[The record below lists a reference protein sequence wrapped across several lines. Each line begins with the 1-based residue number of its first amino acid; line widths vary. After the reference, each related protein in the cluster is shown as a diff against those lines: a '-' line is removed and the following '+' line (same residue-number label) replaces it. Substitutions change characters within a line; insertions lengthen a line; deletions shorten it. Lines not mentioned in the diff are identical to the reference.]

1 MTLNDPRNMK
11 REDII
16 QFFDHIITREVSH
29 GIENAF
35 RFKATLTTRKKGKL
49 REPRYFDDPGIE
61 SDPAPAPAPRVRK
74 NTRKRKKN
82 VSNEPPMADPAA
94 LPAPPPLT
102 EQANETITNK
112 YHFNTFPNSSSLSL
126 PNANSFDNWIPLD
139 PSLDPHL
146 DRFPNENYPLPS
158 TLALD
163 TFNFSNFGASS
174 STPAQP
180 NSFFFSNQEPIRI
193 PASYSTQSNPAFTT
207 NEPHF
212 PAVSPAVTHQ
222 AVNQTLFMNES
233 HIPVT
238 PPVTPQA
245 VNQTFMT
252 NEPHIPA
259 VPASASNPATY
270 PASSTTSPNPALN
283 PSIPRRSSR
292 SKTKIADSTVKEK
305 SLVKWKSRG

>member
-1 MTLNDPRNMK
+1 VK
-11 REDII
+11 
-16 QFFDHIITREVSH
+16 
-29 GIENAF
+29 
-35 RFKATLTTRKKGKL
+35 KAKKTFSGC
-49 REPRYFDDPGIE
+49 RSFGR
-61 SDPAPAPAPRVRK
+61 S
-74 NTRKRKKN
+74 
-82 VSNEPPMADPAA
+82 S
-94 LPAPPPLT
+94 PAPPPLT
-102 EQANETITNK
+102 EQASETITNK

-259 VPASASNPATY
+259 VTY
-270 PASSTTSPNPALN
+270 QKYTVTTNTVQRPTTVYRLVRCARTTLGLWPCSGHKRHIAVPFLFAVRIVL
-283 PSIPRRSSR
+283 RRSLILSPFPYQFAVTLLIR
-292 SKTKIADSTVKEK
+292 RCIINSP
-305 SLVKWKSRG
+305 LHY

>member
-1 MTLNDPRNMK
+1 MP
-11 REDII
+11 
-16 QFFDHIITREVSH
+16 
-29 GIENAF
+29 
-35 RFKATLTTRKKGKL
+35 
-49 REPRYFDDPGIE
+49 
-61 SDPAPAPAPRVRK
+61 
-74 NTRKRKKN
+74 
-82 VSNEPPMADPAA
+82 DPAA

-158 TLALD
+158 ILALD

-207 NEPHF
+207 NESHF
-212 PAVSPAVTHQ
+212 PAVSPAVTH
-222 AVNQTLFMNES
+222 
-233 HIPVT
+233 
-238 PPVTPQA
+238 QA